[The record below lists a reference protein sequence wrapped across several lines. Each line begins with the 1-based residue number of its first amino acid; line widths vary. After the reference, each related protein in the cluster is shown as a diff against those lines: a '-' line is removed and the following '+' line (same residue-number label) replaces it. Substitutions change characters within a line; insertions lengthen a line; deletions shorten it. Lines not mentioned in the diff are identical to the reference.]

1 MHGIITLNFEL
12 QSKELKNWYFLIKL
26 CSQIQIQCKC
36 ICMFQTNCFFVKT
49 KVNPFWSK
57 QIAQASLSATSRH
70 CAPSWYSSHW
80 IRYMIEK
87 MEQKDVEIGP
97 KIVTLGCVSE
107 DAEKE
112 AKSIIFWFLLKITLA
127 INTRLNWNWS

>member
-1 MHGIITLNFEL
+1 
-12 QSKELKNWYFLIKL
+12 
-26 CSQIQIQCKC
+26 
-36 ICMFQTNCFFVKT
+36 
-49 KVNPFWSK
+49 
-57 QIAQASLSATSRH
+57 
-70 CAPSWYSSHW
+70 
-80 IRYMIEK
+80 MIEK

-127 INTRLNWNWS
+127 INTRLN